1 MKIEIKKIGNSDGL
15 LLPRELMQ
23 RLDLKRGQQLH
34 IEELPG
40 GGFQALPYDP
50 DFERTM
56 EIADEVMD
64 KYRDT
69 LAALGNRRPA
79 GYSLPAVTVD
89 GTDSGEA
96 RALRVQ
102 VPWNA
107 DVSNFRVHQAV
118 PGPAID

>member
-1 MKIEIKKIGNSDGL
+1 VLYICITLLLALEVATSVRPAAQGNSTMKIEIKKIGNSDGL

-34 IEELPG
+34 VTELAG

-56 EIADEVMD
+56 ELADEVMD

-69 LAALGNRRPA
+69 LAALA
-79 GYSLPAVTVD
+79 K
-89 GTDSGEA
+89 
-96 RALRVQ
+96 
-102 VPWNA
+102 
-107 DVSNFRVHQAV
+107 
-118 PGPAID
+118 

>member
-1 MKIEIKKIGNSDGL
+1 MYNTTLGFLAPRDQPKALMNDRRKSTMKIEIKKIGNSDGF

-34 IEELPG
+34 ITELAG

-56 EIADEVMD
+56 EIADEIMD

-69 LAALGNRRPA
+69 LAALA
-79 GYSLPAVTVD
+79 K
-89 GTDSGEA
+89 
-96 RALRVQ
+96 
-102 VPWNA
+102 
-107 DVSNFRVHQAV
+107 
-118 PGPAID
+118 

>member
-34 IEELPG
+34 VVELPG
-40 GGFQALPYDP
+40 GGLQLLPYDP

-56 EIADEVMD
+56 EIADEVME

-69 LAALGNRRPA
+69 LAALA
-79 GYSLPAVTVD
+79 K
-89 GTDSGEA
+89 
-96 RALRVQ
+96 
-102 VPWNA
+102 
-107 DVSNFRVHQAV
+107 
-118 PGPAID
+118 